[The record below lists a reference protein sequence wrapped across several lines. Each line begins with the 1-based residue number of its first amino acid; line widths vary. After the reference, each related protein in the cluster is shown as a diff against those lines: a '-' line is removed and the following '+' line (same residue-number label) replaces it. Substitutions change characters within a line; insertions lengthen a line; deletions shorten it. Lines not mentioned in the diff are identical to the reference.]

1 MKICKGDTV
10 KVISGKDLDRTAK
23 VEKVFPEERKILV
36 AGVNIIKKHVKP
48 RREGEKG
55 GIVEM
60 EKPIAVSNVMLVC
73 PKCKQPTRVGY
84 QLEGK
89 RKFRVCKKCG
99 QEI

>member
-73 PKCKQPTRVGY
+73 PKCKQPTRVSY